1 MKENIVKPDR
11 PQMTIWRMS
20 TACSIS
26 SATNTLSEH
35 VIITA
40 TIYKDSRM
48 TLDSLKNSKIHRFLI
63 EEIRR
68 KLTEM
73 GKINWKIQLCWVKA
87 HVGIQGN
94 ELGDILA
101 KEAETNADIT
111 ECYKKVPKKCS
122 DK

>member
-1 MKENIVKPDR
+1 MFQTKVVGKVKTHFIFSHFCSTVVIYKIMWENSIEPDR

-73 GKINWKIQLCWVKA
+73 GKINWKMQLCWVRG
-87 HVGIQGN
+87 HVGFQGN
-94 ELGDILA
+94 
-101 KEAETNADIT
+101 
-111 ECYKKVPKKCS
+111 S
-122 DK
+122 